1 MKAKY
6 YDAHVKEDSMVTRSE
21 RIGFIGLGSMGRPMA
36 TSLVRKEFAISVY
49 DAVATQTDV
58 LVERGA
64 ARASDVTALISS
76 ADVVITMLPN
86 TPDVSSVVSGPGGLV
101 ETGSAGMLMIDM
113 STIDPAASRSFGVLL
128 EKRGIRFIDAAVGR
142 SPAHAERGESLF
154 MVGAEAGDL
163 ERARPILEAM
173 GNKII
178 HCGPQGSGIAMKIV
192 NNFLAMA
199 TCQISAE
206 ALTLGSKLGLSMAT
220 MYDVITSSLASND
233 HLKTY
238 WPTKVLNGDVEP
250 GFAIDLAYKDL
261 SIGVSAA
268 AAASVPVFAGAAA
281 RECLAQARA
290 GQGLGGKDITAV
302 LLAAAANAGIEA
314 PRL

>member
-1 MKAKY
+1 
-6 YDAHVKEDSMVTRSE
+6 MVIQRE

-36 TSLVRKEFAISVY
+36 TSLVRKGIALTPFDTA
-49 DAVATQTDV
+49 APHTAV

-64 ARASDVTALISS
+64 TRAGDLAALVSA

-86 TPDVSSVVSGPGGLV
+86 TPDVAGVVSGAGGLL
-101 ETGSAGMLMIDM
+101 ETGRAGMLMIDM
-113 STIDPAASRSFGVLL
+113 STIDPAASRSFGALL
-128 EKRGIRFIDAAVGR
+128 ARKGIGFIDAAVGR

-154 MVGAEAGDL
+154 MVGAEASDL
-163 ERARPILEAM
+163 QRARPILEAM

-178 HCGPQGSGIAMKIV
+178 HCGPQGSGISMKIV

-199 TCQISAE
+199 TCQLSAE
-206 ALTLGSKLGLSMAT
+206 ALTLGSKLGLSTAIMF
-220 MYDVITSSLASND
+220 DVITNSLASND
-233 HLKTY
+233 HLKSY
-238 WPTKVLNGDVEP
+238 WPTKVLKGDVDP

-268 AAASVPVFAGAAA
+268 AAAGVPVFTGAAA
-281 RECLAQARA
+281 RECLSQART
-290 GQGLGGKDITAV
+290 GQGLGGRDITAV
-302 LLAAAANAGIEA
+302 LQAAAANAGIEP

>member
-1 MKAKY
+1 MA
-6 YDAHVKEDSMVTRSE
+6 APRE

-36 TSLVRKEFAISVY
+36 TSLIRKRFPISVF
-49 DAVATQTDV
+49 DTVAAHVAT
-58 LVERGA
+58 LVESGA
-64 ARASDVTALISS
+64 AGASDLTSLVST
-76 ADVVITMLPN
+76 ADVIITMLPN
-86 TPDVSSVVSGPGGLV
+86 TPDVAGVVSGPGGLL
-101 ETGSAGMLMIDM
+101 ETGHAGMLMIDM
-113 STIDPAASRSFGVLL
+113 STIDPAASRSFGASLA
-128 EKRGIRFIDAAVGR
+128 KKSIRFMDAAVGR

-154 MVGAEAGDL
+154 MVGGEASDL
-163 ERARPILEAM
+163 ERAHPILEAM

-178 HCGPQGSGIAMKIV
+178 HCGPQGSGISMKIV

-220 MYDVITSSLASND
+220 MYDVITNSLSSND

-238 WPTKVLNGDVEP
+238 WPTKVLKGDVEP

-261 SIGVSAA
+261 SIAVSAA
-268 AAASVPVFAGAAA
+268 AAAGVPVFAGAAA
-281 RECLAQARA
+281 RECLAQART

>member
-1 MKAKY
+1 MA
-6 YDAHVKEDSMVTRSE
+6 TQRE
-21 RIGFIGLGSMGRPMA
+21 RIGFIGLGSMGRLMA
-36 TSLVRKEFAISVY
+36 TSLVRKGFDVAGFDT
-49 DAVATQTDV
+49 DAAHIAV

-64 ARASDVTALISS
+64 TRASNLAALIPA

-86 TPDVSSVVSGPGGLV
+86 TPDVAGVVSGPGGLL
-101 ETGSAGMLMIDM
+101 ETGHAGMMMIDM
-113 STIDPAASRSFGVLL
+113 STIDPAASRSFSAVLGD
-128 EKRGIRFIDAAVGR
+128 KGIRFVDAAVGR

-154 MVGAEAGDL
+154 MVGAAAGDL

-178 HCGPQGSGIAMKIV
+178 HCGPQGSGISMKIV

-199 TCQISAE
+199 TCQLSAE
-206 ALTLGSKLGLSMAT
+206 ALTLGSKLGLSAST
-220 MYDVITSSLASND
+220 MYEVITNSLASND

-238 WPTKVLNGDVEP
+238 WPTKVLKGDVEP
-250 GFAIDLAYKDL
+250 GFAVDLAYKDL

-268 AAASVPVFAGAAA
+268 AQAGVPVPTGAAA
-281 RECLAQARA
+281 RDCLAEART

-302 LLAAAANAGIEA
+302 LLAAAAKAGIEP

>member
-1 MKAKY
+1 MA
-6 YDAHVKEDSMVTRSE
+6 MQRE

-36 TSLVRKEFAISVY
+36 TSLVRKGFALSAF
-49 DAVATQTDV
+49 DTAAAHTAV

-64 ARASDVTALISS
+64 TRAGDLAALVSA

-86 TPDVSSVVSGPGGLV
+86 TPDVAGVVSGPGGLT
-101 ETGSAGMLMIDM
+101 ETGRPGMLMIDM
-113 STIDPAASRSFGVLL
+113 STIDPAASRSFGAALAG
-128 EKRGIRFIDAAVGR
+128 RGMHFIDAAVGR

-154 MVGAEAGDL
+154 MVGAEQDDL
-163 ERARPILEAM
+163 ARARPILEAM

-178 HCGPQGSGIAMKIV
+178 HCGPPGSGISMKIV

-206 ALTLGSKLGLSMAT
+206 ALTLGAKLGLSTAT
-220 MYDVITSSLASND
+220 MFDVITNSLASND

-238 WPTKVLNGDVEP
+238 WPTKVLKGDVAP

-261 SIGVSAA
+261 SIAVGAA
-268 AAASVPVFAGAAA
+268 AAAGVPVFTGAAA
-281 RECLAQARA
+281 REALGQARA
-290 GQGLGGKDITAV
+290 GQGLGAKDITAV
-302 LLAAAANAGIEA
+302 LLAAAANAGIT
-314 PRL
+314 PPKL

>member
-1 MKAKY
+1 MA
-6 YDAHVKEDSMVTRSE
+6 AHSE

-36 TSLVRKEFAISVY
+36 TSLVRKAFAVSVF
-49 DAVATQTDV
+49 DTAPAHVAA

-64 ARASDVTALISS
+64 AHASNLTALVSA

-86 TPDVSSVVSGPGGLV
+86 TPDVADVVSGPGGLLA
-101 ETGSAGMLMIDM
+101 TGRAGVLMIDM
-113 STIDPAASRSFGVLL
+113 STIDPAASRSFGALL
-128 EKRGIRFIDAAVGR
+128 AKKDIRFIDAAVGR

-154 MVGAEAGDL
+154 MIGAEESDL

-178 HCGPQGSGIAMKIV
+178 HCGPQGSGISMKIV

-199 TCQISAE
+199 TCQLSAE
-206 ALTLGSKLGLSMAT
+206 ALTLGSKLGLSTAIMF
-220 MYDVITSSLASND
+220 DVITNSLASND

-238 WPTKVLNGDVEP
+238 WPTKVLKGDVDP

-268 AAASVPVFAGAAA
+268 AAAGVPVFTGAAA
-281 RECLAQARA
+281 RECLNQARA
-290 GQGLGGKDITAV
+290 GHGLGGKDITAV
-302 LLAAAANAGIEA
+302 LHAAAANAGIQP

>member
-1 MKAKY
+1 MA
-6 YDAHVKEDSMVTRSE
+6 AQRE

-36 TSLVRKEFAISVY
+36 SSLVRKGFAVSAFDVVSAHI
-49 DAVATQTDV
+49 AV

-64 ARASDVTALISS
+64 ARADNLAALISA
-76 ADVVITMLPN
+76 ADIVITMLPN
-86 TPDVSSVVSGPGGLV
+86 TPDVAGVVSGAGGLL
-101 ETGSAGMLMIDM
+101 ETGRAGMLMIDM
-113 STIDPAASRSFGVLL
+113 STIDPAASRSFGALL
-128 EKRGIRFIDAAVGR
+128 ARKGIGFIDAAVGR

-154 MVGAEAGDL
+154 MVGAEASDL
-163 ERARPILEAM
+163 QRARPILEAM

-178 HCGPQGSGIAMKIV
+178 HCGPQGSGISMKIV

-206 ALTLGSKLGLSMAT
+206 ALTLGSKLGLSTAT
-220 MYDVITSSLASND
+220 MFDVITNSLASND

-238 WPTKVLNGDVEP
+238 WPTKVLKGDVDP

-268 AAASVPVFAGAAA
+268 AAAGVPVFTGAAA
-281 RECLAQARA
+281 RECLGQARA

-302 LLAAAANAGIEA
+302 LHAAAANAGIKP

>member
-1 MKAKY
+1 MA
-6 YDAHVKEDSMVTRSE
+6 AQGE

-36 TSLVRKEFAISVY
+36 TSLLHKGFAVSAFDTAPAHVS
-49 DAVATQTDV
+49 A
-58 LVERGA
+58 LVQRGA
-64 ARASDVTALISS
+64 AHASNLAALVSA

-86 TPDVSSVVSGPGGLV
+86 TPDVAGVVSGPGGLL
-101 ETGSAGMLMIDM
+101 ETGRAGMLMIDM
-113 STIDPAASRSFGVLL
+113 STIDPGASRSFGALL
-128 EKRGIRFIDAAVGR
+128 AKKDIRFIDAAVGR

-154 MVGAEAGDL
+154 MVGGEESDL
-163 ERARPILEAM
+163 QRARPILETM

-199 TCQISAE
+199 TCQLSAE
-206 ALTLGSKLGLSMAT
+206 ALTLGSKLGLSTAT
-220 MYDVITSSLASND
+220 MFDVITNSLASND

-238 WPTKVLNGDVEP
+238 WPTKVLKGDVDP

-268 AAASVPVFAGAAA
+268 AAAGVPVFAGAAA
-281 RECLAQARA
+281 RECLSQART

-302 LLAAAANAGIEA
+302 LHAVAANAGIEP

>member
-1 MKAKY
+1 
-6 YDAHVKEDSMVTRSE
+6 
-21 RIGFIGLGSMGRPMA
+21 MGRPMA
-36 TSLVRKEFAISVY
+36 TSLVRKGFDVAAFDT
-49 DAVATQTDV
+49 DAAHIAV

-64 ARASDVTALISS
+64 SRASSLAALIPT

-86 TPDVSSVVSGPGGLV
+86 TPDVAGVVSGPGGLL
-101 ETGSAGMLMIDM
+101 ETGRAGMMMIDM
-113 STIDPAASRSFGVLL
+113 STIDPAASRSFGAVLAD
-128 EKRGIRFIDAAVGR
+128 KGIRFVDAAVGR

-154 MVGAEAGDL
+154 MVGAAAGDL

-178 HCGPQGSGIAMKIV
+178 HCGPQGSGISMKIV

-199 TCQISAE
+199 TCQLSAE
-206 ALTLGSKLGLSMAT
+206 ALTLGSKLGLSAAT
-220 MYDVITSSLASND
+220 MYEVITNSLASND

-238 WPTKVLNGDVEP
+238 WPTKVLKGDVEP
-250 GFAIDLAYKDL
+250 GFAVDLAYKDL

-268 AAASVPVFAGAAA
+268 AQAGVPVPTGAAA
-281 RECLAQARA
+281 RDCLAEART
-290 GQGLGGKDITAV
+290 GHGLGGKDITAV
-302 LLAAAANAGIEA
+302 LLAAAANAGIEP

>member
-1 MKAKY
+1 MA
-6 YDAHVKEDSMVTRSE
+6 TQRE
-21 RIGFIGLGSMGRPMA
+21 RIGFIGLGSMGRLMA
-36 TSLVRKEFAISVY
+36 TSLVRKGFDVAGFDT
-49 DAVATQTDV
+49 DAAHIAV

-64 ARASDVTALISS
+64 TRASNLAALIPA

-86 TPDVSSVVSGPGGLV
+86 TPDVAGVVSGPGGLL
-101 ETGSAGMLMIDM
+101 ETGRAGMMMIDM
-113 STIDPAASRSFGVLL
+113 STIDPAASRSFSAVLGD
-128 EKRGIRFIDAAVGR
+128 KGIRFVDAAVGR

-154 MVGAEAGDL
+154 MVGAAAGDL

-178 HCGPQGSGIAMKIV
+178 HCGPQGSGISMKIV

-199 TCQISAE
+199 TCQLSAE
-206 ALTLGSKLGLSMAT
+206 ALTLGSKLGLSAST
-220 MYDVITSSLASND
+220 MYEVITNSLASND

-238 WPTKVLNGDVEP
+238 WPTKVLKGDVEP
-250 GFAIDLAYKDL
+250 GFAVDLAYKDL

-268 AAASVPVFAGAAA
+268 AQAGVPVPTGAAA
-281 RECLAQARA
+281 RDCLAEART

-302 LLAAAANAGIEA
+302 LLAAAAKAGIEP

>member
-1 MKAKY
+1 MA
-6 YDAHVKEDSMVTRSE
+6 TQRE

-36 TSLVRKEFAISVY
+36 TSLVRKGFDVAAFDT
-49 DAVATQTDV
+49 DAAQIAV

-64 ARASDVTALISS
+64 RRASNLAQLIP
-76 ADVVITMLPN
+76 AVDVVITMLPN
-86 TPDVSSVVSGPGGLV
+86 TPDVAGVVSGPGGLL
-101 ETGSAGMLMIDM
+101 ETGRDGMMMIDM
-113 STIDPAASRSFGVLL
+113 STIDPAASRSFGAAVLGD
-128 EKRGIRFIDAAVGR
+128 KGIRFVDAAVGR

-154 MVGAEAGDL
+154 MVGAAAGDL

-178 HCGPQGSGIAMKIV
+178 HCGPQGSGISMKIV

-199 TCQISAE
+199 TCQLSAE
-206 ALTLGSKLGLSMAT
+206 ALTLGSKLGLSAAT
-220 MYDVITSSLASND
+220 MYDVITNSLASND

-238 WPTKVLNGDVEP
+238 WPTKVLKGDVEP
-250 GFAIDLAYKDL
+250 GFAVDLAYKDL

-268 AAASVPVFAGAAA
+268 AQAGVPVPTGAAA
-281 RECLAQARA
+281 RDCLAEART
-290 GQGLGGKDITAV
+290 GHGLGGKDITAV
-302 LLAAAANAGIEA
+302 LLAAAAKAGIEP

>member
-1 MKAKY
+1 LLAKR
-6 YDAHVKEDSMVTRSE
+6 D
-21 RIGFIGLGSMGRPMA
+21 
-36 TSLVRKEFAISVY
+36 
-49 DAVATQTDV
+49 
-58 LVERGA
+58 
-64 ARASDVTALISS
+64 
-76 ADVVITMLPN
+76 
-86 TPDVSSVVSGPGGLV
+86 
-101 ETGSAGMLMIDM
+101 
-113 STIDPAASRSFGVLL
+113 
-128 EKRGIRFIDAAVGR
+128 IRFMDAAVGR

-154 MVGAEAGDL
+154 MVGAEASDL

-178 HCGPQGSGIAMKIV
+178 HCGPPGSGISMKIV

-206 ALTLGSKLGLSMAT
+206 ALALGSKLGLATAT
-220 MYDVITSSLASND
+220 MYDVITTSLASND

-238 WPTKVLNGDVEP
+238 WPTKVLRGDVDP

-268 AAASVPVFAGAAA
+268 AAAGVPVPTGAAA
-281 RECLAQARA
+281 RECLGKARTD
-290 GQGLGGKDITAV
+290 QGLGGKDITAV
-302 LLAAAANAGIEA
+302 LLAAAANAGIEP